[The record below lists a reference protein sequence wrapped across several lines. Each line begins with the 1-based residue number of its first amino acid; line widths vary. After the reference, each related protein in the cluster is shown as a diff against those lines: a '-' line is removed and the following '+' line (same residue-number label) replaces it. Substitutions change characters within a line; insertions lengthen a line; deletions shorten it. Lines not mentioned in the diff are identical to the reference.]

1 MPEELSKFRIYWVM
15 GILPLALAGLALL
28 ILSVQNDVK
37 RKDREGREALQLE
50 GEIRSEAL
58 LALTADEKYEDYCP
72 HHRACYNIAAC
83 DLTDEIYRAA
93 WEAGIAPYA
102 FLNIMSISDDADDAE
117 EWARQR
123 KVYQMERMRT
133 EGLDG
138 CVYNYPRTVD
148 AKQLWGEQGR

>member
-1 MPEELSKFRIYWVM
+1 MA
-15 GILPLALAGLALL
+15 ILPLFLAGLALL
-28 ILSVQNDVK
+28 YISTQNDLK
-37 RKDREGREALQLE
+37 RKAREEEEALQLE
-50 GEIRSEAL
+50 GEIRSETL

-102 FLNIMSISDDADDAE
+102 FLNIMSISDDADAAE
-117 EWARQR
+117 EWARKR
-123 KVYQMERMRT
+123 KVYRSERMHT

-148 AKQLWGEQGR
+148 AKQLWGEQGK